1 MTFCEVCDIIL
12 SGDIMDKAMLNRI
25 NELAKKKR
33 EQGLSA
39 DELAE
44 QKKLYKIYLGE
55 IRAQFDN
62 TLDNVS
68 VKEKDGSVVPFKQ
81 AYAKKKDK

>member
-1 MTFCEVCDIIL
+1 MEKDL
-12 SGDIMDKAMLNRI
+12 LKRI

-33 EQGLSA
+33 EQGLNA
-39 DELAE
+39 EEQAE

-55 IRAQFDN
+55 IRAQFDS

-81 AYAKKKDK
+81 AYLKKED

>member
-1 MTFCEVCDIIL
+1 
-12 SGDIMDKAMLNRI
+12 MDKELINRI

-33 EQGLSA
+33 TLGLNEEEQ
-39 DELAE
+39 AE
-44 QKKLYKIYLGE
+44 QKKLYKVYLSE

-68 VKEKDGSVVPFKQ
+68 VKQPDGSVVPFKS
-81 AYAKKKDK
+81 AAKKKNDNK